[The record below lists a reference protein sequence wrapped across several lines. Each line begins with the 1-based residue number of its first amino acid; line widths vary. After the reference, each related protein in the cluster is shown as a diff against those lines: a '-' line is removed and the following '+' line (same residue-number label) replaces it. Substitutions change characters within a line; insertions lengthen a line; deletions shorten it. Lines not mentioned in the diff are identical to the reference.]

1 MTKSTFTSRR
11 CGRRDFL
18 QVGTAALFGIS
29 FSDLLA
35 AKTIDDEAPGA
46 APAARNCIFVW
57 LAGGPATIDMW
68 DMKPA
73 APRNIRGE
81 FRPIASAVPGL
92 SVCEHLPEMAKV
104 MDRCAL
110 VRSVAHNLAEHGPGT
125 ELVVTGH
132 LPTTALSYPS
142 LGSMASKLLTERA
155 GVPKYMTLG
164 DASPGGSGF
173 LGATASPFHIRPV
186 DLAGR
191 ERTTVPVELP
201 EGFSLDDLARR
212 ESLLARLD
220 NQFAA
225 LDRAPLVK
233 ELSSFQRQALD
244 ILRSNKT
251 RQALNLQAES
261 EATRSRYG
269 GGWAGQALLAA
280 RRLVEAGVG
289 FVTASIGGWDTHGDN
304 FGQLRNRLLPQLDR
318 ALSAL
323 IADLDERGLLGET
336 LVYCSGEFGRTPFVN
351 GQAGRDHWA
360 RAMSVLLAGGNLPR
374 GYAHGATDERGM
386 EPIDEPCSPADI
398 NATLLSLLGVP
409 ADATFTTSA
418 GRPIAAFGDG
428 VPIAELTK
436 AAAKTGY

>member
-1 MTKSTFTSRR
+1 MTKPALSNQR

-18 QVGTAALFGIS
+18 QVGTAALFGLS

-35 AKTIDDEAPGA
+35 AKAIGDDAPGA
-46 APAARNCIFVW
+46 AAPARNCIFVW

-73 APRNIRGE
+73 APQGVRGE
-81 FRPIASAVPGL
+81 FRPIATTVPGL
-92 SVCEHLPEMAKV
+92 AVCEYLPEMANV

-132 LPTTALSYPS
+132 LPTAALAYPS
-142 LGSMASKLLTERA
+142 LGSMASKLLRERP

-164 DASPGGSGF
+164 ETAPGGSGF
-173 LGATASPFHIRPV
+173 LGASASPFHIRPA
-186 DLAGR
+186 DLTGR

-220 NQFAA
+220 SQFAA
-225 LDRAPLVK
+225 LDRAPLAR

-251 RQALNLQAES
+251 RQALNLQAEP
-261 EATRSRYG
+261 EATRTRYG
-269 GGWAGQALLAA
+269 RGWAGQALLAA

-289 FVTASIGGWDTHGDN
+289 FVTASIGGWDTHQDN
-304 FGQLRNRLLPQLDR
+304 FGQLRNRLLPQLDH

-336 LVYCSGEFGRTPFVN
+336 LVYCAGEFGRTPFVN

-374 GYAHGATDERGM
+374 GHLHGATDERGM
-386 EPIDEPCSPADI
+386 EPTDEPCSPADI
-398 NATLLSLLGVP
+398 NATLLSLLGVST
-409 ADATFTTSA
+409 DTMFMTSA
-418 GRPIAAFGDG
+418 GRPISAFGDG
-428 VPIAELTK
+428 VAIAQLVPAV
-436 AAAKTGY
+436 AATR